1 MQVKKVSYREVML
14 SHFTQLKSSRAEG
27 LNLDNLAPVNKFSH
41 YTTVYF
47 RIKNSILMGIIL

>member
-27 LNLDNLAPVNKFSH
+27 LNLDNLAPESTN
-41 YTTVYF
+41 
-47 RIKNSILMGIIL
+47 LAIILQYTSE